1 MFKKAKQDS
10 LLDIKEGEKFL
21 DKVESQFLKNYND
34 KKNSFFDEEGNF
46 KTDKIE
52 SIFKEK
58 KEVELN
64 IGIGGSCNL
73 KKCNLMVNFCFT
85 LFNLKFDNKF
95 VFPIKLLPYL
105 ECAISIM
112 PSLKSEI
119 CVGLGPVFDLE
130 DSNEN
135 SFDIDI
141 SGGANVGVTIDFG
154 VFFPS
159 LSSPIRLS
167 FNIGLV
173 GILGSGKVGAKL
185 SLYFKEKFSIDLY
198 FEFKA
203 FELSFY
209 VMFTLA
215 FKIDCGVVKINF
227 SFSFYIYQKLFGGLK
242 YEYHNERVYNYSRA
256 IIEHNIKTTRNGN
269 K

>member
-1 MFKKAKQDS
+1 
-10 LLDIKEGEKFL
+10 L
-21 DKVESQFLKNYND
+21 LKNYND
-34 KKNSFFDEEGNF
+34 KKKSLFDEEGNF
-46 KTDKIE
+46 KNKKIE
-52 SIFKEK
+52 SVFKK
-58 KEVELN
+58 FKLK
-64 IGIGGSCNL
+64 IGVGGSCNT
-73 KKCNLMVNFCFT
+73 KKCNLMANFCFT
-85 LFNLKFDNKF
+85 LFNLKFGDKF

-105 ECAISIM
+105 ECAISIL

-119 CVGLGPVFDLE
+119 CVGLGPVLDIE
-130 DSNEN
+130 DITEN
-135 SFDIDI
+135 SFDIEI
-141 SGGANVGVTIDFG
+141 SGGASVGVTIDFG

-159 LSSPIRLS
+159 LKSPIRLS

-209 VMFTLA
+209 VMFTLT

-269 K
+269 KWDQKKE